1 MITLVLVFKNTE
13 SEDKT
18 KYDHFDSKAEIIT
31 NENESDID
39 DVFKSIYTTII
50 RNTYNIQDKN
60 NI

>member
-18 KYDHFDSKAEIIT
+18 KYDQFDSKAEIIT

-39 DVFKSIYTTII
+39 DMFKSIYTTVI
-50 RNTYNIQDKN
+50 RNTYNIQDKK